1 MWLSCKDVK
10 VGFKHWETK
19 PCENEPWVNVAIF
32 CTVVQKMGIWGEKNP
47 NKPCFLLA
55 FVFVHI
61 VFKLQAN
68 KNFPLESHSE
78 IDT

>member
-1 MWLSCKDVK
+1 MGEC
-10 VGFKHWETK
+10 G
-19 PCENEPWVNVAIF
+19 NF